1 VYRSYRGCGVIRE
14 VARTGDVQASS
25 FDLGYEVLEEGLRQ
39 PGVGVEEEDQVS
51 FRAVASYIPA
61 MRDGR
66 LAVDDYR
73 DGRCSAMR
81 TVASQ
86 ELA

>member
-1 VYRSYRGCGVIRE
+1 MSVV
-14 VARTGDVQASS
+14 
-25 FDLGYEVLEEGLRQ
+25 DLGYEVLEERFRQ
-39 PGVGVEEEDQVS
+39 PDVGIEEEDQVS
-51 FRAVASYIPA
+51 FRAVASEVPA
-61 MRDGR
+61 TRDGR

>member
-1 VYRSYRGCGVIRE
+1 MSVV
-14 VARTGDVQASS
+14 
-25 FDLGYEVLEEGLRQ
+25 DLGYEVLEERFRQ
-39 PGVGVEEEDQVS
+39 PDVGIEEEDQVS
-51 FRAVASYIPA
+51 FRAVASEVPA